1 MSAPA
6 VSGPTVPGKTVSGE
20 AVSATPVASISVED
34 ISAFLFREARLL
46 DDRQFEAW
54 IECYREDAMYWM
66 PAWDD
71 DGELTTDPYSEISLI
86 FYPNRAGIE
95 DRVFRIRTDRSSSTS
110 LPEPRTGHLI
120 SNVEVTDRRPGEVD
134 VRFNWL
140 SSYVRYKTTD
150 QYFGTSFYTL
160 DVTGETPLITYKK
173 VVLKNDYIHHIVDV
187 YMV

>member
-1 MSAPA
+1 MSAP
-6 VSGPTVPGKTVSGE
+6 VT
-20 AVSATPVASISVED
+20 ASISVDE

-46 DDRQFEAW
+46 DDRQFEQW

-95 DRVFRIRTDRSSSTS
+95 DRVFRIRTERSSSTS
-110 LPEPRTGHLI
+110 LPEPRTNHLI
-120 SNVEVTDRRPGEVD
+120 SNVEVLDRRPGEVD
-134 VRFNWL
+134 IRFNWL
-140 SSYVRYKTTD
+140 SSYFRYNTTD
-150 QYFGTSFYTL
+150 QYFGTSVYTL
-160 DVTGETPLITYKK
+160 DVTGESPLITYKK